1 MTFHESTSGES
12 LLARKGAAV
21 PARLNGAG
29 FGPAEPPF
37 QATGLAQ
44 KPITEAMAKPA
55 FDGAEGKDS
64 TPPASLLAFD
74 FLGARAGGG
83 PLLPPKEKAAP
94 RITVREPDPEPG
106 LAATAHAPA
115 VEPSWRVGVDS
126 LTPSHRTDG
135 WTGRMAALALV
146 LGVVAIGWYAANR
159 ERDVMVEKPVTV
171 TTAPSEPAPAE
182 PAPAAQPE
190 PASTTA
196 EPAPAIMPSAPAET
210 LPEAAG
216 PAEPSVDVV
225 RIDPDGSAVIA
236 GRAAPNAELII
247 LDNGAPIGTA
257 TADGFGEWVFIPD
270 SPLPSGGHEFGLV
283 VKSVK
288 GRVSVPAPGEAAQPP
303 PPETS
308 DSEANAA
315 PIPPRKPIPAADTDF
330 TVQLASVKTK
340 VGAEREWLE
349 LKRRFPGILDGL
361 KMSLDEAK
369 LRGNGTVVRVRT
381 GGFATLRDAIDLCAR
396 LAAKRQECLV
406 TRRPLTN

>member
-12 LLARKGAAV
+12 LLARKGAAI

-37 QATGLAQ
+37 QGTGLAQ
-44 KPITEAMAKPA
+44 KPLSDAVAKPA
-55 FDGAEGKDS
+55 SDGAGGKDS

-74 FLGARAGGG
+74 FLGARADGG

-94 RITVREPDPEPG
+94 RITMRDPDPEPD

-115 VEPSWRVGVDS
+115 VEPSWRVGVDP
-126 LTPSHRTDG
+126 LTASHRTDG

-146 LGVVAIGWYAANR
+146 LGVVAIGWYVANR
-159 ERDVMVEKPVTV
+159 DQGVMVEKPVAIP
-171 TTAPSEPAPAE
+171 APSEPAA
-182 PAPAAQPE
+182 AAQPE
-190 PASTTA
+190 PASAPA
-196 EPAPAIMPSAPAET
+196 EPAPAIMPSEPAET
-210 LPEAAG
+210 PPEAAG

-247 LDNGAPIGTA
+247 LDNGAPIGTV

-270 SPLPSGGHEFGLV
+270 SPLPPGAHEFGLV

-315 PIPPRKPIPAADTDF
+315 PIPPRKPVPAADTDF

-340 VGAEREWLE
+340 AGAEREWLE
-349 LKRRFPGILDGL
+349 LKRRFPEILDGL
-361 KMSLDEAK
+361 KMGLDEAK
-369 LRGNGTVVRVRT
+369 LRGNGTVIRVRT
-381 GGFATLRDAIDLCAR
+381 GGFATLRDAIHLCAR

-406 TRRPLTN
+406 IRGPLAN